1 MSFDRV
7 HQFVKR
13 HTEHMTF
20 VCVISGNA
28 LCIST
33 ESENNR
39 KKINRIMIGMY
50 EDTNPVGFYRHD
62 VDEVDLQHDL
72 NYCGVG
78 K

>member
-7 HQFVKR
+7 HQFIKR
-13 HTEHMTF
+13 HTEHVTF
-20 VCVISGNA
+20 VCVSQGRA

-33 ESENNR
+33 ESEINQ

-50 EDTNPVGFYRHD
+50 EDTKPVGFYRHD
-62 VDEVDLQHDL
+62 VDEVDLQQDL